1 MLTDTNGWISCSPR
15 YVHLP
20 SRCHRQYWNVPTCAR
35 VVVREDFVHAVLS
48 TERKTLL
55 CPGCRSFQVHLL
67 GLDFLYLCICFLLWF
82 GEVSSIISANTF
94 LIRFLVSSPSGTSVI
109 YWSASFILPHRS
121 LILQS
126 FKETSASGS
135 YSDGS
140 FLTPR
145 IMCLLLYVTHSAVY
159 CSAFALVSEFSFFL
173 FSPYGFQL
181 LFHSNLHLINSPS

>member
-48 TERKTLL
+48 TERKTPL

-67 GLDFLYLCICFLLWF
+67 GGLNFLYLCICFLLWF
-82 GEVSSIISANTF
+82 GEVFIHNFCKYIFDPFS
-94 LIRFLVSSPSGTSVI
+94 RSSPPGTSVI
-109 YWSASFILPHRS
+109 YWSASFVLPHRS

-126 FKETSASGS
+126 FKETSASWLLCWWGIS
-135 YSDGS
+135 WLPDNVFALLHHS
-140 FLTPR
+140 FC
-145 IMCLLLYVTHSAVY
+145 CLLLSFCLGEWVFH
-159 CSAFALVSEFSFFL
+159 FFL

-181 LFHSNLHLINSPS
+181 LFHSNLHFDK